1 MTKNAACRL
10 TLAFTLAALIA
21 PIGNA
26 VAQSAPIQPTVVSGT
41 DPEPDVVSGTD
52 PEPDLE
58 TILAVLTSE

>member
-26 VAQSAPIQPTVVSGT
+26 VAQSAPIHPTVVSGT

-52 PEPDLE
+52 P
-58 TILAVLTSE
+58 